1 MTITFTLYTA
11 TEAFSADYAAEV
23 TAIVER
29 VGELVL
35 EMARE
40 GEDITADLFD
50 TDGDKVGTIRI
61 TENEAMAD
69 VHHAKAG
76 VA

>member
-1 MTITFTLYTA
+1 MTITFTLDTA
-11 TEAFSADYAAEV
+11 TEAFSVDYAAEV

-61 TENEAMAD
+61 TENEAMEDA
-69 VHHAKAG
+69 HHA